1 MKKKYYMYVGMLG
14 ILLSLIWVILVRT
27 QPYSDFQYYN
37 ELAKQIANGGVWG
50 NTYTSV
56 GYSILLGFVYKIFG
70 GSLIVAK
77 LFNIVLTVLNYF
89 ILYKVLNKVNINEKK
104 RKIIYTIFVIFPN
117 NIFYNSIT
125 GTEII
130 FTTVLLLI
138 TLIYFSDIKY
148 KYIMLGIL
156 TAASAMIK
164 PFFILFFFAVFI
176 LELVIKKRLLN
187 ALKHGILILVISMI
201 CLAPWIYRNTKVM
214 GQLTFIS
221 NNSGIVLYINNN
233 SQNHYG
239 LWMDANN
246 VENSIVKKKSY
257 IKANETQKNKMLSTA
272 AKKWIISHPKQFI
285 VLGFKR
291 ILNTYFSCSDI
302 SYSLYGAGLS
312 TNVQLILG
320 ILANDIKIIVFAL
333 AVISII
339 ICSIKT
345 IYNLIAKNSL
355 KAYDI
360 YGLILFYM
368 FTSVYSV
375 TEGQPR
381 YSFPLIFIAIYFFC
395 NALES
400 AILFIKSNRGRKL
413 AYKKSF

>member
-77 LFNIVLTVLNYF
+77 LFNIVLTALNYF

-130 FTTVLLLI
+130 FNTLLLLI

-176 LELVIKKRLLN
+176 LELVMKKRLLN
-187 ALKHGILILVISMI
+187 ALKQGILILVISMI
-201 CLAPWIYRNTKVM
+201 CLAPWIYRNTKFM
-214 GQLTFIS
+214 GQFTFIS

-257 IKANETQKNKMLSTA
+257 IKANETKKNKMLSTA
-272 AKKWIISHPKQFI
+272 AKKWIISHPKQ
-285 VLGFKR
+285 
-291 ILNTYFSCSDI
+291 Y
-302 SYSLYGAGLS
+302 
-312 TNVQLILG
+312 
-320 ILANDIKIIVFAL
+320 
-333 AVISII
+333 
-339 ICSIKT
+339 T
-345 IYNLIAKNSL
+345 I
-355 KAYDI
+355 
-360 YGLILFYM
+360 
-368 FTSVYSV
+368 
-375 TEGQPR
+375 
-381 YSFPLIFIAIYFFC
+381 
-395 NALES
+395 
-400 AILFIKSNRGRKL
+400 
-413 AYKKSF
+413 